1 MNRIEFAHLPT
12 PIQHLTRLEAKL
24 GGPKLYIKR
33 DDLTG
38 LSFGGN
44 KTRKLEFVIADVLQ
58 KKVDVVITEGGI
70 QSNHVRQTAAVCA
83 KFGLE
88 CLLILSPGQSET
100 PPSGNLFLNELFGA
114 RVLFC
119 EHDQRDAVVA
129 AELEKIQHQGKL
141 GYFIPMGASNPIGA
155 MGYDLAFREM
165 LSQDSAFD
173 WIVLASGSGGTQAGL
188 EYAAA
193 RSAWHG
199 SIYGVSILFSHA
211 DMVNRIQGIMDGMQI
226 ITGQAVKQ
234 GSKEL
239 IIDEQFLGSGYGMMG
254 KLESDAIRLFAQT
267 EGILLD
273 PVYTGRAAGAM
284 LQLIRDGYFTSN
296 QRILFWHTGGTP
308 ALFCEKYRA
317 DLLV

>member
-1 MNRIEFAHLPT
+1 MKRIEFAHLPT
-12 PIQHLTRLEAKL
+12 PIQHLERLEAKL
-24 GGPKLYIKR
+24 GGPKMYIKR

-58 KKVDVVITEGGI
+58 KKANVVITEGGI

-88 CLLILSPGQSET
+88 CLLVLSPGKSEM
-100 PPSGNLFLNELFGA
+100 PPSGNLYLNELFGA
-114 RVLFC
+114 KVVFC
-119 EHDQRDAVVA
+119 EHDQREGFIAG
-129 AELEKIQHQGKL
+129 ELEKIKQGGKQ
-141 GYFIPMGASNPIGA
+141 GYFIPMGASDPIGA
-155 MGYDLAFREM
+155 MGYELAFKE
-165 LSQDSAFD
+165 LIAQDSQFD

-193 RSAWHG
+193 RSDWHG

-211 DMVNRIQGIMDGMQI
+211 DMLKRIHRIMDGMQML
-226 ITGQAVKQ
+226 TSKPVKQ
-234 GSKEL
+234 SPKEL
-239 IIDEQFLGSGYGMMG
+239 IVDERFLGGGYGVMG
-254 KLESDAIRLFAQT
+254 ELEVNAIRLFAQT

-284 LQLIRDGYFTSN
+284 LQLIEDGFFSSN

-308 ALFCEKYRA
+308 ALFCDKYRA
-317 DLLV
+317 DLLA

>member
-12 PIQHLTRLEAKL
+12 PIQHLPRLEAKL

-33 DDLTG
+33 DDFTG

-44 KTRKLEFVIADVLQ
+44 KTRKLEFVIADVLH
-58 KKVDVVITEGGI
+58 KKANVVITEGGI
-70 QSNHVRQTAAVCA
+70 QSNHVRQTASVCA

-114 RVLFC
+114 RVLLC
-119 EHDQRDAVVA
+119 EHNQRDVIVA
-129 AELEKIQHQGKL
+129 AELEKIEQQGKL

-155 MGYDLAFREM
+155 MGYDLAFKEM
-165 LSQDSAFD
+165 LSQDSGFD

-193 RSAWHG
+193 RSGWAG
-199 SIYGVSILFSHA
+199 SIYGVSILFSHN
-211 DMVNRIQGIMDGMQI
+211 DMVRRIQGIMEGMQT
-226 ITGQAVKQ
+226 ITGDPVRQAPN
-234 GSKEL
+234 EL
-239 IIDEQFLGSGYGMMG
+239 IVDERFLGAGYGIMG
-254 KLESDAIRLFAQT
+254 KLESDAVRLFAQT

-284 LQLIRDGYFTSN
+284 LQLIKDGFFKSN
-296 QRILFWHTGGTP
+296 QRVLFWHTGGTP

-317 DLLV
+317 DLLA

>member
-58 KKVDVVITEGGI
+58 KKADVVITEGGI

-88 CLLILSPGQSET
+88 CLLILSPGQTET

-119 EHDQRDAVVA
+119 DHDQREALVA
-129 AELEKIQHQGKL
+129 DELKKIQGLGKL
-141 GYFIPMGASNPIGA
+141 GYVIPMGASNPIGA
-155 MGYDLAFREM
+155 MAYDLAFKEM
-165 LSQDSAFD
+165 LSQDSGFD

-193 RSAWHG
+193 RSNWHG

-211 DMVNRIQGIMDGMQI
+211 DMVKRIQGIMEGMQTI
-226 ITGQAVKQ
+226 NGETIEQMPKQ
-234 GSKEL
+234 L
-239 IIDEQFLGSGYGMMG
+239 IVDERFLGAGYGVMG

-284 LQLIRDGYFTSN
+284 LQLIREGFFKSK
-296 QRILFWHTGGTP
+296 QRVLFWHTGGTP

-317 DLLV
+317 DLLA